1 MTKQEQ
7 KFRERRV
14 ADRRSSSH
22 KAIKEL
28 VQTRTEMLASY
39 GKLASH
45 QPFAQDGEV
54 GVLLQKFCEAL
65 IDYTASAHFQ
75 LYRFIELEKERRGSV
90 RKAAEQNY
98 GKIVM
103 TTKSILDFNDRYED
117 ESALEEPD
125 RLKTDLSGLG
135 EIIARRIELED
146 KLIKELTAS
155 R

>member
-22 KAIKEL
+22 KAIREL

-45 QPFAQDGEV
+45 QPFAQAGEV
-54 GVLLQKFCEAL
+54 AVLLQKFCEAL

-75 LYRFIELEKERRGSV
+75 LYRFIEDDKERRSSV

-98 GKIVM
+98 GKIVD
-103 TTKSILDFNDRYED
+103 TTKSILDFNDKYED
-117 ESALEEPD
+117 DSALEEPG

-135 EIIARRIELED
+135 EIIAQRIELED
-146 KLIKELTAS
+146 RLIKELTAS